1 MFMKT
6 IFPHFEYSKMGFTDI
21 NQYVL
26 DQLPRAIKDR
36 LQVEITSDPYH
47 LRTLARFTDDR
58 GRKYETK
65 LENEWFGAAK
75 LACKI
80 PENFIAHLCAVM

>member
-1 MFMKT
+1 M
-6 IFPHFEYSKMGFTDI
+6 ERRGGFADI

-26 DQLPRAIKDR
+26 DQLPRMVKDR
-36 LQVEITSDPYH
+36 VQVEITSDPYH
-47 LRTLARFTDDR
+47 LRTIARFTDDR

-80 PENFIAHLCAVM
+80 PELFIAHLCAVM